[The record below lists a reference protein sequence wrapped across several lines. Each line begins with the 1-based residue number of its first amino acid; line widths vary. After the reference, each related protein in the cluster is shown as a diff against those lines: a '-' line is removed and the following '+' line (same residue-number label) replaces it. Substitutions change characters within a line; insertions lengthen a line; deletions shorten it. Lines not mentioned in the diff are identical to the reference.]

1 MINLTREEAQ
11 QVLDALE
18 DVTDG
23 AEEPHKTK
31 EAIET
36 LRARLSAPE
45 PEPVAYLVYDRGASS
60 QHLAF
65 DDELGDMDGCDIEP
79 LYTAPPQTTCP
90 NCEYNKARAKLW
102 RDKAYELGGTPLPRG
117 VEEWVG
123 LTEKETIDLAL
134 NAFALPEFSLE
145 TRQKMQNELVKAMN
159 EPDSRLMIFA
169 ASIEA
174 KLKEKNI

>member
-1 MINLTREEAQ
+1 MSDCPHGLFDVCCNDPDNCNLN
-11 QVLDALE
+11 
-18 DVTDG
+18 
-23 AEEPHKTK
+23 K
-31 EAIET
+31 
-36 LRARLSAPE
+36 PE
-45 PEPVAYLVYDRGASS
+45 PK
-60 QHLAF
+60 
-65 DDELGDMDGCDIEP
+65 
-79 LYTAPPQTTCP
+79 PQTTCP
-90 NCEYNKARAKLW
+90 NCEYHKARAKLW